1 MSSFNGVDFTD
12 FTGVTKLRE
21 SSRWHCNLCKC
32 TIHSDSKIIS
42 HCKTGSHKAHVSG
55 LKAEDKSRYTLL
67 SRYNSVSEI
76 KRRASQLFETWQNH
90 ILAELLRYLAAD
102 QARSSH
108 CHLQEAGRLLEMYE
122 PMERLS
128 LLELAV
134 WKACCISRAG
144 EVRVDP
150 NDVKTVDMAIRFA
163 KKQKLS
169 WKDYTA
175 VMRQSNAIEIII
187 RNVIPF
193 VGNA

>member
-1 MSSFNGVDFTD
+1 
-12 FTGVTKLRE
+12 
-21 SSRWHCNLCKC
+21 
-32 TIHSDSKIIS
+32 
-42 HCKTGSHKAHVSG
+42 
-55 LKAEDKSRYTLL
+55 
-67 SRYNSVSEI
+67 
-76 KRRASQLFETWQNH
+76 
-90 ILAELLRYLAAD
+90 
-102 QARSSH
+102 
-108 CHLQEAGRLLEMYE
+108 MYE